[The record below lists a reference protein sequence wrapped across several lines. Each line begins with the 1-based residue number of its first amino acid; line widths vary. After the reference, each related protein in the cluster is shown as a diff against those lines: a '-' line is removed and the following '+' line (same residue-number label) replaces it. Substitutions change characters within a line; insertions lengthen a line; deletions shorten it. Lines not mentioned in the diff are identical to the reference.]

1 MTSNIFLTGMG
12 AIPNIKPMKKG
23 KNRAFIWWITI
34 TASLGGL
41 LFGYDTAVISGTLSM
56 VRSQFGLNAAMEG
69 WYVSSALVG
78 CVIGVS
84 FAGWL
89 SDRFGRKKVL
99 LVAATLFTVSA
110 IGCAVISSF
119 SNLAVYRLVGG
130 MGVGIASML
139 SPMYI
144 SEISPPAIRGKLV
157 SLYQLAITVGILTS
171 YLLNAWLLDQ
181 SVVQNFFLT
190 NKFTLVFKTE
200 VWRGMLGMEA
210 IPATLFFI
218 LLLFVPE
225 SPRWLVIN
233 GKLEKARSILIKTS
247 GEAETENEIRD
258 IRESLE
264 TEKKSKSLILEP
276 GIKMAVFLG
285 VSLAVLQQFTGID
298 AIIYY
303 GPRIMETAGFGI
315 NDALFS
321 QVIIGIINLIFT
333 ILAILL
339 IDKFG
344 RKPLLLS
351 GTLGMLI
358 SVIIIG
364 LLFFFNRAEGIL
376 LLSLL
381 LIFIAS
387 FAFSLGPVVWVILSE
402 IYPTK
407 IRGRA
412 MSIASMAVWIAT
424 AALGQFLP
432 LSLDNLG
439 PAVTFW
445 IFGLFCIP
453 TIWIGW
459 KIMPETKGKTLEE
472 IEKYWLKH

>member
-1 MTSNIFLTGMG
+1 
-12 AIPNIKPMKKG
+12 MKTN
-23 KNRAFIWWITI
+23 KNPAFIWWLTI

-56 VRSQFGLNAAMEG
+56 VRIQFGLNAAMEG

-78 CVIGVS
+78 CVVGVS

-89 SDRFGRKKVL
+89 SDKYGRKKIL
-99 LVAATLFTVSA
+99 LVAAVLFTVSG
-110 IGCAVISSF
+110 IGCALISSF
-119 SNLAVYRLVGG
+119 SALALYRLLGG

-144 SEISPPAIRGKLV
+144 SEISPPAKRGRFV
-157 SLYQLAITVGILTS
+157 ALYQLAITVGILGS
-171 YLLNAWLLDQ
+171 YLINAWLLNQ
-181 SVVQNFFLT
+181 SDGQAFFIT
-190 NKFTLVFKTE
+190 NKLTLVFKTE

-210 IPATLFFI
+210 IPASLFFI
-218 LLLFVPE
+218 LLIFIPE
-225 SPRWLVIN
+225 SPRWLVIK
-233 GKLEKARSILIKTS
+233 GKTEKAKIILLKTS
-247 GEAETENEIRD
+247 GEADSEIEMRE
-258 IRESLE
+258 IQESLE

-303 GPRIMETAGFGI
+303 GPRIMEQAGFGLS
-315 NDALFS
+315 DALGS
-321 QVIIGIINLIFT
+321 QVVIGAINMIFT
-333 ILAILL
+333 LLAIWQ

-351 GTLGMLI
+351 GTLGMFI
-358 SVIIIG
+358 SLLAIG
-364 LLFFFNRAEGIL
+364 FLFFINRAEGIL
-376 LLSLL
+376 LLSLI

-412 MSIASMAVWIAT
+412 MSVATLAVWIGT
-424 AALGQFLP
+424 SLIGQFIP

-439 PAVTFW
+439 PAFTFW
-445 IFGLFCIP
+445 IFALFCIP
-453 TIWIGW
+453 TMWIGW
-459 KIMPETKGKTLEE
+459 KIMPETKGKTLEN
-472 IEKYWLKH
+472 IEKYWLNYKIL

>member
-1 MTSNIFLTGMG
+1 
-12 AIPNIKPMKKG
+12 MKSG
-23 KNRAFIWWITI
+23 KQQIFIWWLTL

-41 LFGYDTAVISGTLSM
+41 LFGYDTAVISGTLLM
-56 VRSQFGLNAAMEG
+56 VKAQFGLNAALEG

-78 CVIGVS
+78 CIIGVS

-89 SDRFGRKKVL
+89 SDRYGRKKVL
-99 LVAATLFTVSA
+99 LVAAILFSISA
-110 IGCAVISSF
+110 VGCALVSSF
-119 SNLAVYRLVGG
+119 SALAIYRLVGG

-144 SEISPPAIRGKLV
+144 SEISPAALRGRFV
-157 SLYQLAITVGILTS
+157 ALYQLAITVGILAS
-171 YLLNAWLLDQ
+171 YLINAWLLDQ
-181 SVVQNFFLT
+181 SAAGEFFVTEKL
-190 NKFTLVFKTE
+190 TLVFKTE

-210 IPATLFFI
+210 IPALLFFI
-218 LLLFVPE
+218 LLIFIPE
-225 SPRWLVIN
+225 SPRWLVIK
-233 GKLEKARSILIKTS
+233 GKTEEAKSILLKTS
-247 GEAETENEIRD
+247 GNTEAENEIGE
-258 IRESLE
+258 IRESME
-264 TEKKSKSLILEP
+264 AEKKSKNLVFEP

-303 GPRIMETAGFGI
+303 GPRIMEQAGFALS
-315 NDALFS
+315 DALGS
-321 QVIIGIINLIFT
+321 QVVFGTINMVFT
-333 ILAILL
+333 LLAIWQ

-351 GTLGMLI
+351 GTLGMLA
-358 SVIIIG
+358 SLIIIG
-364 LLFFFNRAEGIL
+364 FLFITNQTGGIL
-376 LLSLL
+376 LLI
-381 LIFIAS
+381 LILVFIAS

-402 IYPTK
+402 IYPTR

-412 MSIASMAVWIAT
+412 MSVATMAVWVGT
-424 AALGQFLP
+424 AIIGQLIP

-445 IFGLFCIP
+445 VFAFFCIP

-459 KIMPETKGKTLEE
+459 KIMPETKGKSLEN
-472 IEKYWLKH
+472 IEQYWLGYRKRG